1 MVDQDERKKFLLNGE
16 NCPAGVAMK
25 ILSTRTLH
33 GPNVYHT
40 KPVIIMTVDLEEWT
54 DIDSCDIPNFTE
66 NLLQIF
72 PGLQRHHCSLGHEGG
87 FIERLRTGTY
97 MGHIIEHLAL
107 ELSVLTDI
115 QVTYGKTRYAGQP
128 GKYEIV
134 VRFENEDGMKECL
147 RQAFDA
153 AKAAA
158 TSVEFNLKAGLELI
172 RFFTNRTKLGP
183 SAQALLDAA
192 KKRNIPYQR
201 LGDNSLIR
209 LGYGS
214 KLKRVQAAVTDMT
227 SLVASDIAQD
237 KSWTK
242 TILKENFLPVPQG
255 FVLSSELA
263 LTDTL
268 TILPPPYA
276 IKPLNGNHG
285 NGVTLNL
292 RSQKEAVEAFNIA
305 RKFSPSVLIEEMCS
319 GKDYRVLVVNGKM
332 IAAAERVPPIVTG
345 DGKKTVQEL
354 INKINLDPLRGDG
367 HEKFLS
373 KIEVDDILVGFLAK
387 QSLSLTSVVE
397 SGKTVIVRP
406 NANLSSG
413 GKAIDVTKK
422 AHPTVVTL
430 CERAARVVGLDI
442 CGIDLIH
449 SDITQPINEHSKII
463 EVNAGPGLRM
473 HLAPSEGEAQQVAE
487 PIIDMLYP
495 NQDQGRIPII
505 SVTGT
510 NGKTTV
516 VRMLHK
522 IFTDQNEKT
531 VGLTTTDGIWIGNE
545 KIFSG
550 DTTGPLSSQLILSD
564 PKVDMAVL
572 EVARGGL
579 LRGGLAYDWSDISI
593 ITNVRPDHI
602 GQDGIESVDDLVWI
616 KSVVA
621 ERVKE
626 NGVLVLNADDEAS
639 LSLKNNP
646 KINKVKKQISLFSLN
661 SQNSALRSH
670 RITGGS
676 ACWLENDWVFY
687 QHAGLFEK
695 LFKISDIPATFKGYA
710 DFQIS
715 NILAVVSAAIAG
727 GAKPEQ
733 ITKSL
738 KAFRPL
744 EENMGRLNLYKLHAG
759 YVLIDYGHNPDAI
772 TAIGKMLGRFSGYKK
787 TAVFGMPGDRATQLI
802 ESGGEAIAHCFD
814 RFILKDDED
823 LRGRQKLEVPQILQK
838 SILNKNPKAQVQIIL
853 DQTEAIHKA
862 LEKIQPNEIVG
873 IFYDKFNEVMS
884 ALRQYDPQPIDF
896 IPDYVPA
903 QSSNKNDS
911 QTKEMEHARTL

>member
-1 MVDQDERKKFLLNGE
+1 MVDQDERKKILLDGE
-16 NCPAGVAMK
+16 NCPAGVVMK
-25 ILSTRTLH
+25 ILSTRTLY

-54 DIDSCDIPNFTE
+54 DVDSCDIPNLTE

-72 PGLQRHHCSLGHEGG
+72 RGLKKHHCSKGHDGG

-107 ELSVLTDI
+107 ELSVLTNI
-115 QVTYGKTRYAGQP
+115 QVTYGKTRYAGRP
-128 GKYEIV
+128 GMYEIV

-158 TSVEFNLKAGLELI
+158 SSLEFNLKAALELI
-172 RFFTNRTKLGP
+172 HFFTNRTKLGP

-201 LGDNSLIR
+201 LGENSLIR

-214 KLKRVQAAVTDMT
+214 KLRRVQAAVTDMT

-255 FVLSSELA
+255 FIVSSELA

-268 TILPPPYA
+268 AILPPPYA
-276 IKPLNGNHG
+276 IKPFNGNHG
-285 NGVTLNL
+285 NGVALNL
-292 RSQKEAVEAFNIA
+292 YTKEDAVEAYNIA
-305 RKFSPSVLIEEMCS
+305 KKFSSTILIEEMCP
-319 GKDYRVLVVNGKM
+319 GKDYRVLIVNGKM
-332 IAAAERVPPIVTG
+332 VAAAERVPPAVLG
-345 DGKKTVQEL
+345 DGNKTVLEL
-354 INKINLDPLRGDG
+354 INEINLDPLRGDG

-373 KIEVDDILVGFLAK
+373 KIEVDDILAGFLAK
-387 QSLSLTSVVE
+387 QNLTLISVVE
-397 SGKTVIVRP
+397 NGKTAVVRP

-422 AHPTVVTL
+422 AHHTVVTL

-449 SDITQPINEHSKII
+449 QDISLPVDDHSKII

-495 NQDQGRIPII
+495 NHDQGRIPII

-564 PKVDMAVL
+564 PKVDLAVL

-593 ITNVRPDHI
+593 ITNIRPDHI
-602 GQDGIESVDDLVWI
+602 GQDGIEDVEDLIWI

-639 LSLKNNP
+639 LGLRNSPEIK
-646 KINKVKKQISLFSLN
+646 KVKKQISLFSLN

-670 RITGGS
+670 RIAGGS
-676 ACWLENDWVFY
+676 ACWVENDWVCY
-687 QHAGLFEK
+687 QHASMFEK

-715 NILAVVSAAIAG
+715 NVLAAVSAAIAG
-727 GAKPEQ
+727 GAEPKQ

-759 YVLIDYGHNPDAI
+759 YVLIDYGHNSDAI
-772 TAIGKMLGRFSGYKK
+772 TAVGKMLGRFTGYKK
-787 TAVFGMPGDRATQLI
+787 TAVFGMPGDRANQLI

-814 RFILKDDED
+814 HFILKDDED
-823 LRGRQKLEVPQILQK
+823 LRGRKNLEVPHILQK
-838 SILNKNPKAQVQIIL
+838 SILSKNPNAQVQIIP

-862 LEKIQPNEIVG
+862 LQKIKPNEIVG
-873 IFYDKFNEVMS
+873 IFYEKFGPMMA
-884 ALRQYDPQPIDF
+884 ALLQYDPQPIDF
-896 IPDYVPA
+896 IPDHIQTSKQKLA
-903 QSSNKNDS
+903 DS
-911 QTKEMEHARTL
+911 QRKELEHVSTL